1 MPVVIGSNIASMQTQ
16 RRLQESSSA
25 LSQVSQRLSSGL
37 RINRASDDAAGLAI
51 SKSLETDNRVY
62 GQAIRNLNDGLSLT
76 DIADGALVEL
86 SNIATRV
93 RELAEQASN
102 GTLGAAQRKALDQE
116 AQSLS
121 KEYSRIIQS
130 TSFNNL
136 SLLNGS
142 LASVNLQ
149 AGYGSAG
156 ALTASLGGAVGTGT
170 YGAAQSYSMDIG
182 SSVVSRL
189 GDVNGD
195 GILDIATTGTT
206 AVGVFTIRLGNG
218 DGTFKN
224 STVSGTGLSTSSS
237 LRMADINNDGVL
249 DIVNAG
255 DSGGTGRLSYSIGNG
270 DGTFGAA
277 TVIDTGLTTAADAE
291 VADFNG
297 DGRADIALGGFIA
310 GIGKIC
316 LFFGTGGGSF
326 APMVSISVGS
336 APYSVVK
343 AVDLNNDGV
352 SDIVTGALGANNYS
366 VLGNGDGT
374 FKAASA
380 INSPGPT
387 GEVAIGD
394 INNDGFQDIVQAVAT
409 GFGSAS
415 VFLGKGDGTFINKGT
430 IIDEGT
436 AKYGV
441 ALADINNDGLL
452 DMLSSGVT
460 GGAGII
466 TIRIGNGDGTFG
478 ASSTYAGE
486 VSSSEWISVNDVNSD
501 GVFDIVTAGSG
512 GGSGRTTVRLGVTT
526 PGTPGLLPFSLRTMA
541 EARQA
546 LAPLDGTIERISLQ
560 RGAIG
565 AIQSRITASV
575 SNLQS
580 QQESISAASSRIT
593 DADVA
598 TEAAELARLKI
609 LQQASASILSQA
621 NQQPA
626 IALTL
631 LRG

>member
-1 MPVVIGSNIASMQTQ
+1 MQTQ

-51 SKSLETDNRVY
+51 SKSLETDSRVY
-62 GQAIRNLNDGLSLT
+62 GQAIRNLNDGISLT

-149 AGYGSAG
+149 AGYGAAG
-156 ALTASLGGAVGTGT
+156 TLAASVGGAVGTGT

-182 SSVVSRL
+182 SSIVSRL

-224 STVSGTGLSTSSS
+224 STLSGTGLSTSSS

-255 DSGGTGRLSYSIGNG
+255 DSGGTGRISYSIGNG

-277 TVIDTGLTTAADAE
+277 TVFDTGLSTTADAE

-297 DGRADIALGGFIA
+297 DGRADIAIGGFLT
-310 GIGKIC
+310 GTGKIGF
-316 LFFGTGGGSF
+316 LFGTGGGLFS
-326 APMVSISVGS
+326 PMATISVGA
-336 APYSVVK
+336 APFSVIK

-352 SDIVTGALGANNYS
+352 SDIVTGGLGGNNYS
-366 VLGNGDGT
+366 LLGNGDGT
-374 FKAASA
+374 FKAANVV
-380 INSPGPT
+380 NSPGPT

-394 INNDGFQDIVQAVAT
+394 INNDGFQDLVQAVTT

-415 VFLGKGDGTFINKGT
+415 VFLGKGDGTFINKG
-430 IIDEGT
+430 IILDEGT

-441 ALADINNDGLL
+441 ALGDINNDGLL
-452 DMLSSGVT
+452 DMLSAGVT
-460 GGAGII
+460 AGAGVI
-466 TIRIGNGDGTFG
+466 TIRLGNGDGSFG
-478 ASSTYAGE
+478 ASTTYASE
-486 VSSSEWISVNDVNSD
+486 ATSSEWISINDVNSD

-512 GGSGRTTVRLGVTT
+512 GGSGRTSIRLGVTT
-526 PGTPGLLPFSLRTMA
+526 PGTPGLLPFSLRTMS

-546 LAPLDGTIERISLQ
+546 LAPLDSTIKRISLQ

-580 QQESISAASSRIT
+580 QQENIIAASSRIT